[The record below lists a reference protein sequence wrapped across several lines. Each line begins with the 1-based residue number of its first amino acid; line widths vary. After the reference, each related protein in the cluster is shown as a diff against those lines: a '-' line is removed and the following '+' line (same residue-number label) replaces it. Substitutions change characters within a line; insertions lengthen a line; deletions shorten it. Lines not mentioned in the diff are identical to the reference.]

1 MQQLLS
7 LNGQSELFTKLADEV
22 SLSSGQSAAKE
33 GSTEF
38 SRALLAGLDAV
49 QKEIAATTTKAKG
62 EQSEQRMQRIAF
74 DDEVVGEPV
83 ESPMLEMLEEMRAL
97 LQPGKTEADAES
109 DAEHQGSSGGEDD
122 PPKGWK
128 EDHQGSPAQ
137 GQHP

>member
-74 DDEVVGEPV
+74 DDEVVGV
-83 ESPMLEMLEEMRAL
+83 VGGRWARCGGCRAGRFSLRRMR
-97 LQPGKTEADAES
+97 T
-109 DAEHQGSSGGEDD
+109 
-122 PPKGWK
+122 
-128 EDHQGSPAQ
+128 
-137 GQHP
+137 